1 MQAIQRRYYTPEEYL
16 ALEEAADYKSEYID
30 GEIIP
35 MAGGTVNHNR
45 ITGNIY
51 AALNFAFK
59 QQDYE
64 VFMSDIRLWIPEKR
78 IYTYPDVMIIS
89 GKPEFFNNRQDVVLN
104 PRVIIEVL
112 SKSTQGY
119 DREDKFQAYRTIST
133 FQEYLLI
140 DQTQI
145 RVEQYFKTGKKQW
158 SLREYDAEDQA
169 IAFNTVAWEISLA
182 DLYNKV
188 KFELVESNVTESS

>member
-1 MQAIQRRYYTPEEYL
+1 
-16 ALEEAADYKSEYID
+16 
-30 GEIIP
+30 
-35 MAGGTVNHNR
+35 
-45 ITGNIY
+45 
-51 AALNFAFK
+51 
-59 QQDYE
+59 
-64 VFMSDIRLWIPEKR
+64 
-78 IYTYPDVMIIS
+78 MIIS
-89 GKPEFFNNRQDVVLN
+89 GKPEFFNNRQDIVIN

-112 SKSTQGY
+112 SKSTQDY

-133 FQEYLLI
+133 FQEYLHI

-169 IAFNTVAWEISLA
+169 IAFNTVPWEISLA